1 MATQT
6 VSIERAKAQR
16 SAVEGRSSVGFR
28 LAYVDNLRILLS
40 ILVILH
46 HLAIG
51 YGADG
56 GWYYKEE
63 GTITMLS
70 AVLLTL
76 FAATNQAFFM
86 GFFFML
92 SSYFG
97 VRSYERKGAG
107 LYLVDRLKRLGIPLL
122 LYPFTILPLIGYVV
136 YYRAQ
141 GSFLQFLPRYLADL
155 KSLADSPLWFVE
167 ALLVFSFVY
176 ALWRLLP
183 KPASAAAQVDVPKD
197 SQVPGNLTIAL
208 FALGLG
214 LVTFVVR
221 IWLPIGYWF
230 EPLHWQLAHWPQ
242 YIALYVLGI
251 VAYRRN
257 WFEGLSAAQG
267 KLWMRV
273 VLILLPLFPAVAIAG
288 GALEGDLTPFKGGI
302 YWQSLAF
309 SIWEQFMCMAMVVTL
324 LVWYRNRFNHQGRL
338 AGAMS
343 ADAYAVYVFM
353 APVVVLLAVALRD
366 IQLEM
371 GLKFVLVAPVA
382 VAFTFLAGH
391 CARKLPLARSVL

>member
-6 VSIERAKAQR
+6 VSIERVKAQP

-28 LAYVDNLRILLS
+28 LSYIDNLRILLS

-56 GWYYKEE
+56 DWYYNEE
-63 GTITMLS
+63 GRVTMLS

-76 FAATNQAFFM
+76 FTATNQAFFM

-122 LYPFTILPLIGYVV
+122 LYPFTILPLIEYVV

-141 GSFLQFLPRYLADL
+141 GSLLQFFPRYLAEL

-167 ALLVFSFVY
+167 ALLAFSFVY
-176 ALWRLLP
+176 VLWRLLP
-183 KPASAAAQVDVPKD
+183 KPASAPAQVDVSKD
-197 SQVPGNLTIAL
+197 SQVPGNLAIAL

-221 IWLPIGYWF
+221 IWLPIGYWL

-242 YIALYVLGI
+242 YIALYVLGV

-257 WFEGLSAAQG
+257 WFEGLSAAQS

-273 VLILLPLFPAVAIAG
+273 ALILVPLFPTVAIAG

-302 YWQSLAF
+302 HWQSLAF

-338 AGAMS
+338 ARAMS

-353 APVVVLLAVALRD
+353 APVIVLLAVALRG
-366 IQLEM
+366 IRLEM

-382 VAFTFLAGH
+382 VALTFLVGH
-391 CARKLPLARSVL
+391 YVRKLPLARSVL

>member
-6 VSIERAKAQR
+6 VSIERVKAQP

-28 LAYVDNLRILLS
+28 LSYIDNLRILLS

-56 GWYYKEE
+56 DWYYNEE
-63 GTITMLS
+63 GRVTMLS

-76 FAATNQAFFM
+76 FTATNQAFFM

-122 LYPFTILPLIGYVV
+122 LYPFTILPLIEYVV

-141 GSFLQFLPRYLADL
+141 GSLLQFFPRYLAEL

-167 ALLVFSFVY
+167 ALLAFSFVY
-176 ALWRLLP
+176 VLWRLLP
-183 KPASAAAQVDVPKD
+183 KPASAPAQVDVPKD
-197 SQVPGNLTIAL
+197 SQVPGNLAIAL

-221 IWLPIGYWF
+221 IWLPIGYWL

-242 YIALYVLGI
+242 YIALYVLGV

-257 WFEGLSAAQG
+257 WFEGLSAAQS

-273 VLILLPLFPAVAIAG
+273 ALILVPLFPTVAIAG

-302 YWQSLAF
+302 HWQSLAF

-338 AGAMS
+338 ARAMS

-353 APVVVLLAVALRD
+353 APVIVLLAVALRG
-366 IQLEM
+366 IRLEM

-382 VAFTFLAGH
+382 VALTFLVGH
-391 CARKLPLARSVL
+391 YVRKLPLARSVL